1 MAINTAG
8 PRLFLEPYGSP
19 ALGRL
24 ARLIAWAKGAD
35 PLAPVTVVVP
45 TQYAGLSLRRRLAEE
60 GGLLNV
66 RFMVPARLAEMLGAL
81 TVAGRGKAPL
91 SPLVELA
98 TIRSLAS
105 KLAGQGPLPNTSHP
119 RLHSYLRRTFRQ
131 LDKLSEPDLVQIE
144 QADALREQVVK
155 WYRLSSA
162 ALSGFY
168 TREELAR
175 AAAISVEDGKASG
188 PLRDLGSVICFLVQ
202 DLSPGEVAL
211 VNALGKAGVCA
222 VILGR
227 TSEDGPDSLANNL
240 ASRLE
245 ASLGPASASRLST
258 TSGYGADHL
267 VSAPDEYQEVRWT
280 IRQIFRLAQEGV
292 PFHRMA
298 VFYRQR
304 DPYAILLPSQLG
316 LADIPVAGPDPR
328 ILRDTPAGRL
338 LVSYLQVIEADLSRD
353 SVMKWLAEAPVKLA
367 TDAGPTQS
375 EGLLWEIVSRKAGVV
390 KGIAQWNERIG
401 QHLDN
406 LAREIEEADLREE
419 VSPARLQG
427 LKEEYS
433 SGGRLVGFMGNLV
446 DSGQPSEGSSW
457 GSYVKWSKSI
467 LKRYA
472 RGLEESAPQHQ
483 AGLERVTRILDEMAS
498 LDQVAPGPD
507 LPGFRLM
514 LEEALEA
521 PSGRTGRTGHGVFV
535 APVGAAQGMD
545 FHTVFL
551 VGMAEG
557 AFPPA
562 PPVDPILPDHLMERL
577 DSVRNLPHRKTQ
589 RIEERRVYLAA
600 MAAGQRRILTYP
612 RTDSAAQ
619 RSQHPSPWFLD
630 EAGRLHRDPV
640 GSVDITKL
648 GQEPWLSVIESAQHG
663 LTYTSGLAPADL
675 HDYDLA
681 SISRWIAT
689 GRRLETH
696 YLALPDSRL
705 HRALRLLYARKAT
718 SFSAWDGRLSDLK
731 GRSRRLGVSSN
742 RPLSATSLE
751 RWARCP
757 FAFFLGNILG
767 LAALETPE
775 EVTAISSLERGSLLH
790 KVLERLVLISHER
803 GDLPDYGKP
812 WETSHYQLVR
822 QIAEEE
828 FATAQAKGITGKR
841 LLWEAAK
848 EEMLHDLSACLE
860 EDSRWRAERSCR
872 PIFVEKRFGFDVPD
886 TMPPLSIEI
895 ASGVRVRFRGLIDR
909 VDSNQ
914 AGTLVTVIDY
924 KSGSSSSYRDMDRD
938 PLAAGRRLQLPIYG
952 LAIRALTSAT
962 ARIEAQYW
970 FMTSRGN
977 FVRKVAPLHDV
988 EEKFLEVIGTIVDGI
1003 QEGIFPAVPSPAG
1016 RENRPANC
1024 VFCDFDRVCPAD
1036 RDVLWERKRQD
1047 PSLNRYLTLLIAP
1060 DSEESGS

>member
-19 ALGRL
+19 ALDRL
-24 ARLIAWAKGAD
+24 AGLIVRAKGAD
-35 PLAPVTVVVP
+35 LLAPVTVVVP

-66 RFMVPARLAEMLGAL
+66 RFMVPARLAEMLGAP
-81 TVAGRGKAPL
+81 TVARREKAPL

-98 TIRSLAS
+98 AIRSLAS

-119 RLHSYLRRTFRQ
+119 RLHSFLRRTFRQ
-131 LDKLSEPDLVQIE
+131 LDNLSEPDLAQIE
-144 QADALREQVVK
+144 QADPLREQVVK
-155 WYRLSSA
+155 WYRLSRL
-162 ALSGFY
+162 ALSMFY

-227 TSEDGPDSLANNL
+227 TSEDGPDSLANDL

-245 ASLGPASASRLST
+245 ASLGPASASRLSA
-258 TSGYGADHL
+258 SDSGADHL
-267 VSAPDEYQEVRWT
+267 VSAPDEYEEVRWT
-280 IRQIFRLAQEGV
+280 IRQIFRRAQEGV

-304 DPYAILLPSQLG
+304 DPYAALLPSQLG
-316 LADIPVAGPDPR
+316 LADIPIAGPDPR

-353 SVMKWLAEAPVKLA
+353 SVMKWLAEAPVKLD

-375 EGLLWEIVSRKAGVV
+375 EGLLWEIISRKAGVV
-390 KGIAQWNERIG
+390 KGVAQWSERIG
-401 QHLDN
+401 RYLDN
-406 LAREIEEADLREE
+406 LAREIEESELREE

-433 SGGRLVGFMGNLV
+433 SGRRLVGFMGNLV
-446 DSGQPSEGSSW
+446 DNGQPSEGSSW

-472 RGLEESAPQHQ
+472 HGLENRAPEHQ

-507 LPGFRLM
+507 LLGFRLM

-545 FHTVFL
+545 FDTVFL
-551 VGMAEG
+551 VGLVEG

-577 DSVRNLPHRKTQ
+577 DGVRDLPHRKTQ

-630 EAGRLHRDPV
+630 EAGRLHQGPV
-640 GSVDITKL
+640 GSDDITKL

-663 LTYTSGLAPADL
+663 LTYTSGLVPADL

-681 SISRWIAT
+681 SVSRWIAT
-689 GRRLETH
+689 GRRLENH

-705 HRALRLLYARKAT
+705 HRALRLLYARQAA

-731 GRSRRLGVSSN
+731 GRSLRLGVSSN

-790 KVLERLVLISHER
+790 KVLERLVLISYER
-803 GDLPDYGKP
+803 SDLPDYGKP
-812 WETSHYQLVR
+812 WPTSHYQLVR

-828 FATAQAKGITGKR
+828 FANAHAKGITGKR
-841 LLWEAAK
+841 LLWDAAK

-872 PIFVEKRFGFDVPD
+872 PILVEKRFGFDVPD
-886 TMPPLSIEI
+886 AMPPLSIEI
-895 ASGVRVRFRGLIDR
+895 ASGIQVRFRGLIDR

-924 KSGSSSSYRDMDRD
+924 KSGSPSSYRDMDRD

-952 LAIRALTSAT
+952 LAIRALTKAT

-1003 QEGIFPAVPSPAG
+1003 QEGVFPAVPGPAG

-1047 PSLNRYLTLLIAP
+1047 PSLKPYLGLLGVT
-1060 DSEESGS
+1060 DVEESGS